1 MNREEFNRKNLV
13 ELIDKMSEEDK
24 NKFYEASVNGDD
36 NKRNALAKKYGYAY
50 IPYIGD
56 LFDKSLSDDIVK
68 LKLNFFD
75 KIKDEFKELP
85 GK

>member
-56 LFDKSLSDDIVK
+56 
-68 LKLNFFD
+68 
-75 KIKDEFKELP
+75 
-85 GK
+85 

>member
-36 NKRNALAKKYGYAY
+36 NKRNALAKNMGMHIYL
-50 IPYIGD
+50 ILVIC
-56 LFDKSLSDDIVK
+56 LIRVFLMI
-68 LKLNFFD
+68 
-75 KIKDEFKELP
+75 
-85 GK
+85 